1 MGKENYLFPSTML
14 SFIHNFLALLLII
27 LTFSWDDRQQILAL
41 GSTSTGPDYLQVR
54 PGSTFKIAL
63 FADLHYGEN
72 AWSDWGPEHDVNSTR
87 VMSIVLDKEQPGE
100 FKTLIK
106 NPFYFEH

>member
-27 LTFSWDDRQQILAL
+27 LTFSWDDRQQILSL

-106 NPFYFEH
+106 NPFY